1 MPITFIFKEF
11 PVLFLKKNSSV
22 TWEWHSI
29 VPSSWV
35 HRLFLSSQIILES
48 LLLPNTLSNCKGVK
62 KPDGEDTFQILP
74 CKSYR
79 TTANLTSSWSLWGDS
94 ISYFRCLH
102 CLSWIMLKLENRKQ
116 WFIITIWLPSI
127 WNILQELW
135 ERLIQFNLGTF
146 LLTFTF
152 HSMLA
157 LFKSFN
163 FKTVLNMS

>member
-1 MPITFIFKEF
+1 MPITFIFTKVSSAVPE
-11 PVLFLKKNSSV
+11 KNSNV

-35 HRLFLSSQIILES
+35 HRRLLQSLRCCPTPSQIA
-48 LLLPNTLSNCKGVK
+48 KGWK
-62 KPDGEDTFQILP
+62 NLMWEEIFQILP

-79 TTANLTSSWSLWGDS
+79 MTANVISSWSLWGDS
-94 ISYFRCLH
+94 ISYFRGVH
-102 CLSWIMLKLENRKQ
+102 CLSWIMLKLENWKQ

-127 WNILQELW
+127 WNISQELW
-135 ERLIQFNLGTF
+135 QRLIRFNLGTF

-157 LFKSFN
+157 LIRVSI
-163 FKTVLNMS
+163 LRLC